1 MAAAFPYLR
10 YACPCSDLVGAPD
23 DEADDETFSPH
34 APRAAYSL
42 HPLEQ
47 LLYCDECNALR
58 CLRCCSEEMMCWC
71 ARQCYDC
78 PVCHANLAVTVADA
92 SKQRLAQPHLKPEDA
107 AAASESY
114 FLLCQ
119 DCHWS
124 SLDIG
129 LRFSKPTKVT
139 EQLSRLWKSRTVQS
153 ADRPDQQPG
162 PQHDAAFANLSRFY
176 KDQMSESGDQ
186 ANPYPNSPYNSP
198 ANLARIMSLYGGLSY
213 NSLKKSREKPQP
225 MREAGTH
232 AEGIST
238 FTAESETAD
247 DEAIEGMR
255 RSGLQSTSTQSQR
268 LQSPYN
274 FGARLLEHTWPIAT
288 KLRVRRGKRCRVC
301 RQFLVRPETKP
312 DRLRYKIRLLASQH
326 IPRLLARPLLSAG
339 PTQNSAFRIR
349 NEFVDEVQLQPYQ
362 TLQYVLTVRNPIF
375 ETVKISLATPA
386 TTPGRV
392 LSKVTILCPSF
403 NVGPSGDMWDEAL
416 SHSTTSEGGR
426 QAAMASLTGAPDG
439 DRQPEA
445 GKIWERTR
453 NTTSVILEVVPGGL
467 QRRPSI
473 VSTSDADQ
481 EGELGEDEDVLE
493 IPVYVRAE
501 WEADASGHEALHHEE
516 KTKPSERVTK
526 ELAYWCV
533 LGLGRIVVRRL
544 GWSAQQCCEVYGF
557 EPHHRVCS
565 VGGTTAFPSATS
577 GAGGLIDIQDGVSFW
592 SSRRKLPL
600 QINTANL
607 KPLSAS

>member
-1 MAAAFPYLR
+1 MAVAFPYSR
-10 YACPCSDLVGAPD
+10 YACPCSDLVGAPTATAAE
-23 DEADDETFSPH
+23 DEGDDETFNPH

-47 LLYCDECNALR
+47 LLYCDECNAPR
-58 CLRCCSEEMMCWC
+58 CLRCCSEEMMCWYCPNCMFEVPSSGVKADGNRC

-92 SKQRLAQPHLKPEDA
+92 SKNRSAQPHLKPEDA
-107 AAASESY
+107 AAAASESY

-119 DCHWS
+119 YCHWS

-129 LRFSKPTKVT
+129 VRFSKPTKVT
-139 EQLSRLWKSRTVQS
+139 EQLSRLWKSRIAQS
-153 ADRPDQQPG
+153 AEQHDQQPG
-162 PQHDAAFANLSRFY
+162 PQHDAAFANLTRFY
-176 KDQMSESGDQ
+176 KDQMSESSDQ
-186 ANPYPNSPYNSP
+186 ANLYSNSPYSSP
-198 ANLARIMSLYGGLSY
+198 ANLARIMSLYGGLSH

-225 MREAGTH
+225 MREAGNH

-238 FTAESETAD
+238 FTAESDNAD
-247 DEAIEGMR
+247 DDAIDRMR
-255 RSGLQSTSTQSQR
+255 RLGLKSTSTQSQR

-274 FGARLLEHTWPIAT
+274 FDARLMEHNWPIAT
-288 KLRVRRGKRCRVC
+288 KLRVRRGKRCRTC

-326 IPRLLARPLLSAG
+326 IPRLLARPLSSTG
-339 PTQNSAFRIR
+339 PTPNPAFRIR
-349 NEFVDEVQLQPYQ
+349 TEAVDEVRLQPYQ

-386 TTPGRV
+386 TTPGRIQ
-392 LSKVTILCPSF
+392 SKVTILCPSF

-473 VSTSDADQ
+473 VSTSDDGQ
-481 EGELGEDEDVLE
+481 EGELAEDEDILE
-493 IPVYVRAE
+493 IPVYIRAE

-516 KTKPSERVTK
+516 KAKTSERVTK

-533 LGLGRIVVRRL
+533 LGLGRIM
-544 GWSAQQCCEVYGF
+544 
-557 EPHHRVCS
+557 
-565 VGGTTAFPSATS
+565 
-577 GAGGLIDIQDGVSFW
+577 VS
-592 SSRRKLPL
+592 R
-600 QINTANL
+600 
-607 KPLSAS
+607 

>member
-1 MAAAFPYLR
+1 MAAAFPYSR

-23 DEADDETFSPH
+23 DDADDETFSPH

-42 HPLEQ
+42 YPLEQ
-47 LLYCDECNALR
+47 LLYCDECNAPR
-58 CLRCCSEEMMCWC
+58 CLRCSSEEMMCWYCPNCMFEVPSSGVKADGNRC

-92 SKQRLAQPHLKPEDA
+92 SSKQL
-107 AAASESY
+107 SESY

-119 DCHWS
+119 YCHWS

-129 LRFSKPTKVT
+129 LRFNKPTKVT
-139 EQLSRLWKSRTVQS
+139 EQLNKLWKSRIAQS
-153 ADRPDQQPG
+153 AHRHDQQPG

-186 ANPYPNSPYNSP
+186 AHPYPNSPYNSP

-238 FTAESETAD
+238 FTAESDTAD
-247 DEAIEGMR
+247 DDAIDGMR
-255 RSGLQSTSTQSQR
+255 RFGLKSTSTQSQR
-268 LQSPYN
+268 LQSPCN
-274 FGARLLEHTWPIAT
+274 FGARFLEHTWPIAT
-288 KLRVRRGKRCRVC
+288 KLRVRRGKRCRLC

-326 IPRLLARPLLSAG
+326 IPRLLARPLPSTG

-349 NEFVDEVQLQPYQ
+349 NGSVDEVKLQPYH
-362 TLQYVLTVRNPIF
+362 TLQYILTVRNPIF

-392 LSKVTILCPSF
+392 PSKVTILCPAFS
-403 NVGPSGDMWDEAL
+403 VGPSGDMWDEAL

-453 NTTSVILEVVPGGL
+453 NTTSVILEVVPAGL

-473 VSTSDADQ
+473 VSTSDDDQ

-516 KTKPSERVTK
+516 KTKPGERVTK

-533 LGLGRIVVRRL
+533 LGLGRIV
-544 GWSAQQCCEVYGF
+544 
-557 EPHHRVCS
+557 
-565 VGGTTAFPSATS
+565 T
-577 GAGGLIDIQDGVSFW
+577 
-592 SSRRKLPL
+592 
-600 QINTANL
+600 
-607 KPLSAS
+607 